1 MKPRAAVFGISWFN
15 KFKTELIR
23 IKFADVDMEEPGIW
37 SGQRRL
43 GLDLQLGSDYVW
55 VGSLG
60 YLASNSTG

>member
-1 MKPRAAVFGISWFN
+1 
-15 KFKTELIR
+15 
-23 IKFADVDMEEPGIW
+23 MEEPGIW